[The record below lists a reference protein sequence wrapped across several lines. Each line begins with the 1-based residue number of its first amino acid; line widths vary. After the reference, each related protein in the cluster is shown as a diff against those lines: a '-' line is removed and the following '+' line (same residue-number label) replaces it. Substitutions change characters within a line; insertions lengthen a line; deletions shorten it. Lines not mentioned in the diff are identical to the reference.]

1 MGKILEKP
9 SRREE
14 EPQRGRERDDFFFI
28 LKNFSNSISFVINLI
43 FLYL

>member
-14 EPQRGRERDDFFFI
+14 EPQRGRERERETTFFYF
-28 LKNFSNSISFVINLI
+28 KKF
-43 FLYL
+43 

>member
-14 EPQRGRERDDFFFI
+14 EPQRGRERERDDFFLF
-28 LKNFSNSISFVINLI
+28 
-43 FLYL
+43 

>member
-14 EPQRGRERDDFFFI
+14 EPQRGRERERERRLFFSFKKI
-28 LKNFSNSISFVINLI
+28 LATL
-43 FLYL
+43 FLS